1 MSDPVVHFDVCGP
14 ELGPLAEFYA
24 KLFGW
29 NVSADE
35 GYAQVDTGTLRGGLA
50 ESESTSVTLGIQVD
64 DLDAALTYATQ
75 LGGTI
80 EMPATDN
87 GWVTKAM
94 VRDPA
99 GNVVSL
105 IQADKPQS

>member
-1 MSDPVVHFDVCGP
+1 MADPVVHFDVCGP

-24 KLFGW
+24 KLFAW
-29 NVSADE
+29 KVSSGE
-35 GYAQVDTGTLRGGLA
+35 GYAQVDTGSLRGGLA
-50 ESESTSVTLGIQVD
+50 ESETTSVTLGIQVD
-64 DLDAALTYATQ
+64 DLDAALARASQ
-75 LGGTI
+75 LGGTV

-105 IQADKPQS
+105 IQSDKPQS

>member
-1 MSDPVVHFDVCGP
+1 MSVVP
-14 ELGPLAEFYA
+14 KLAPLTEFYSG
-24 KLFGW
+24 LFGW
-29 NVSADE
+29 NVSGGDG
-35 GYAQVDTGTLRGGLA
+35 GYAQVETGGLRGGIA
-50 ESESTSVTLGIQVD
+50 ESESTGVNLGIQVD
-64 DLDAALTYATQ
+64 DLAAALQQAEQ

-87 GWVTKAM
+87 GWVIKAQ

-99 GNVVSL
+99 GNLVSL